1 MRVAL
6 DGAGFFMPIG
16 VESMPKYDLEVDIMI
31 CWWIDYIFGI

>member
-16 VESMPKYDLEVDIMI
+16 VESVSKYGLDIDFTKF
-31 CWWIDYIFGI
+31 WGIEHTFCL